1 MMKESSIS
9 PIRSDFEQI
18 KKQDES
24 GSEYWTSR
32 DLCVALG
39 YSTYQKFTRT
49 INKAI
54 AIVNHKGLNTAELF
68 NHTVE
73 MVRLGSGSFRKVEN
87 IHLSR
92 IACLIIA
99 ENADGKKPQVQMARE
114 YFRQEAPTSE
124 FLNNSLSSNI
134 LLYKTK
140 QGETRIEVI
149 FNNETF
155 WMSQKRMADLFGVD
169 VRTINYHLGQI
180 YESGELTKEATIRKI
195 GIVQSEGERD
205 VERTP
210 LFYNLDAIIAVGYRV
225 NSYQATQFRIWATSV
240 LKEFIIKGYALDDE
254 RLKQGK
260 HFGKDYFDDLLE
272 RIREIRTSERRYY
285 QKITDIYAEC
295 SADYDSKSDC
305 TKLFFKMVQNMMHLA
320 VTHRTAAEIVY
331 ERADSE
337 MPHMGLTTWKK
348 APDGRVQKSDTIVAK
363 NYLSDKE
370 VSELN
375 GITNAFL
382 EFAEQ
387 RAQRHIITTMA
398 DWKQRLEQFLATM
411 DYQAQDTVGKVSQ
424 EAAREKAYGEYE
436 KYKVIQ
442 DRSFISDFDRFNDGD
457 KLLPFDINPD
467 KE

>member
-1 MMKESSIS
+1 MNENNIF
-9 PIRSDFEQI
+9 PIQSDFERI
-18 KKQDES
+18 KKQNEN

-32 DLCVALG
+32 ELCTALG
-39 YSTYQKFTRT
+39 YSTYQKFNRT
-49 INKAI
+49 LNKAI
-54 AIVNHKGLNTAELF
+54 AIANKKGCNTTEHF
-68 NHTVE
+68 NATFE
-73 MVRLGSGSFRKVEN
+73 MVKLNSGSFRKVKN

-92 IACLIIA
+92 IACLMIV
-99 ENADGKKPQVQMARE
+99 ENADSKKPQVQMARE
-114 YFRQEAPTSE
+114 YFKQEISTPE
-124 FLNNSLSSNI
+124 LIDNNLSSNI

-140 QGETRIEVI
+140 QGESRIEVI

-155 WMSQKRMADLFGVD
+155 WMSQKRMADLFGVETN
-169 VRTINYHLGQI
+169 TINNHLKEI
-180 YESGELTKEATIRKI
+180 FKSGELEESSVIRKI
-195 GIVQSEGERD
+195 
-205 VERTP
+205 RTTKLDGKNDDT
-210 LFYNLDAIIAVGYRV
+210 LFYNLDAVIAVGFRV
-225 NSYQATQFRIWATSV
+225 GSYQASQFRMWTTSV
-240 LKEFIIKGYALDDE
+240 LKEMIIKGFVLDDE

-295 SADYDSKSDC
+295 SADYDPKSDC

-370 VSELN
+370 ISELN
-375 GITNAFL
+375 GVTNAFL
-382 EFAEQ
+382 EFAEL

-398 DWKQRLEQFLATM
+398 DWRQRLEQFLATM
-411 DYQAQDTVGKVSQ
+411 DYQVQDSAGKVSQ
-424 EAAREKAYGEYE
+424 EEAREKAYCEYE

>member
-1 MMKESSIS
+1 MEENNIS

-49 INKAI
+49 ISKAI
-54 AIVNHKGLNTAELF
+54 AIANHKGLNTAEHF

-92 IACLIIA
+92 MACLIIA
-99 ENADGKKPQVQMARE
+99 ENADGKKPQIQMARE
-114 YFRQEAPTSE
+114 YFRQETPTTE
-124 FLNNSLSSNI
+124 LLNNSLSSNI

-240 LKEFIIKGYALDDE
+240 LKEMIVKGFVLDDG

-272 RIREIRTSERRYY
+272 RIREIRASERRYY
-285 QKITDIYAEC
+285 QKITD
-295 SADYDSKSDC
+295 
-305 TKLFFKMVQNMMHLA
+305 V
-320 VTHRTAAEIVY
+320 
-331 ERADSE
+331 
-337 MPHMGLTTWKK
+337 
-348 APDGRVQKSDTIVAK
+348 
-363 NYLSDKE
+363 
-370 VSELN
+370 
-375 GITNAFL
+375 
-382 EFAEQ
+382 
-387 RAQRHIITTMA
+387 
-398 DWKQRLEQFLATM
+398 
-411 DYQAQDTVGKVSQ
+411 
-424 EAAREKAYGEYE
+424 
-436 KYKVIQ
+436 
-442 DRSFISDFDRFNDGD
+442 
-457 KLLPFDINPD
+457 
-467 KE
+467 